1 MHGRQFHSPEIKRI
15 PDFQPLGTGT
25 TGYTMG
31 RERLRDRMQLQHLSG
46 VLLLAAVPMA
56 LYTLQTAS
64 IVWLSLLNVVIVVA
78 SLYYMFG
85 PAEGGHAH
93 AA

>member
-1 MHGRQFHSPEIKRI
+1 
-15 PDFQPLGTGT
+15 
-25 TGYTMG
+25 
-31 RERLRDRMQLQHLSG
+31 MQLQHLSG